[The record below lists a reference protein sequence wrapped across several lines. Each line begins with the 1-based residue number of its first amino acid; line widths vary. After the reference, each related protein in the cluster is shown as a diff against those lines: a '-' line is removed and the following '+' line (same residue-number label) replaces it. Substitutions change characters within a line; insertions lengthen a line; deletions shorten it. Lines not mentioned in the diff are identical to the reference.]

1 MKKSIVKVACAVF
14 ILLMVVAGAS
24 ACNSTTVD
32 RITGGALQAIVDDDY
47 EAYMGYFIP
56 SDREYLTELEFHD
69 TNRLIGE
76 IVGEYISNEFLG
88 AGEQYGYLTVTYN
101 ADYSEEPAGV
111 TIIFFFRDT
120 VSAPHYL
127 LERMGWENLYHE
139 ELYVAGVLF
148 DSPKIQDY
156 LAGQP
161 Y

>member
-1 MKKSIVKVACAVF
+1 MKKSIVKVACAVL

-24 ACNSTTVD
+24 ACNSARVEQVA
-32 RITGGALQAIVDDDY
+32 GGALQAIVNDDY

-56 SDREYLTELEFHD
+56 EDRPYLTESQFHD
-69 TNRLIGE
+69 TNRLLGE
-76 IVGEYISNEFLG
+76 IVGEYISSEFLE
-88 AGEQYGYLTVTYN
+88 AGELYGYLTVAYN
-101 ADYSEEPAGV
+101 AEFTEEPAGV
-111 TIIFFFRDT
+111 TVIFFFQET

-127 LERMGWENLYHE
+127 LERMGWEELYYE

-156 LAGQP
+156 LAENP